1 MPIPNFYSIWVDPF
15 FYIAAAIFVTA
26 LILLVYSVKRY
37 IEMENK
43 TGFSAEGVCVDN
55 GISPAVL
62 DAGHVAD
69 LHAPGASETLSRHV
83 VEPGVENIA
92 AEDSNISQKQTLQE
106 ESEQSG
112 SKAEIFLKGVHDNL
126 LSLDERLKNIETV
139 LAKNKSTVNFTIEY
153 IEDLIEKIGETD
165 KEKIKSRLE
174 YLLNNFLKQ

>member
-43 TGFSAEGVCVDN
+43 AGFSAEGACVDN
-55 GISPAVL
+55 VISPAVCQMEE
-62 DAGHVAD
+62 DAGHA
-69 LHAPGASETLSRHV
+69 
-83 VEPGVENIA
+83 EPGVENIA
-92 AEDSNISQKQTLQE
+92 AVDSNIRQKQTLQE
-106 ESEQSG
+106 EIEQSG

-153 IEDLIEKIGETD
+153 LEDLIEKMDEID

-174 YLLNNFLKQ
+174 YLINNFLKH